1 MFLHAQLRHINRKII
16 INKKRKKYR
25 IKATINPDY
34 VNPCYKVQVLRW
46 FGWVDVKVF
55 YDPYDRDFARREAEE
70 LLDKLNEE

>member
-1 MFLHAQLRHINRKII
+1 M
-16 INKKRKKYR
+16 RKKYR

-55 YDPYDRDFARREAEE
+55 
-70 LLDKLNEE
+70 LSLIHI